1 VASQVVVPVH
11 VSGSSIPVT
20 ATHAP
25 VPVLHVMHVPLHA
38 PEQHVPSSQ
47 TPEVHWGLDEQA

>member
-1 VASQVVVPVH
+1 
-11 VSGSSIPVT
+11 VT

-25 VPVLHVMHVPLHA
+25 VPVVQVMHVPEHA

-47 TPEVHWGLDEQA
+47 TPEAHCELVVHALPAPTSGTHLLEALQ